1 MASTFWGMAAH
12 VKKVKKQ
19 HNEVTCR
26 LIFNRSGAPRFPS
39 ILVFGLID
47 DHIAKTI
54 NG

>member
-1 MASTFWGMAAH
+1 MASAFWGMAAH

-26 LIFNRSGAPRFPS
+26 LIFNRSRAPRFPS
-39 ILVFGLID
+39 ILFGLID
-47 DHIAKTI
+47 DHPAKTI